1 MPLALVLTLA
11 LASSAPPVARHELRS
26 PDGLTVVTVELA
38 DALRWSVARHGRAVL
53 EPSPIG
59 LEIEGRPPLGR
70 APRLRS
76 ARRRSADERHAVPV
90 PVRRRTVLD
99 RHHELAL
106 ELRDG
111 LAVTLRAFDDA
122 VAYRLSTAF
131 DGEVRVAGEQAR
143 FRFPAGSVGWLP
155 IADCTRRRD
164 QDCFHTSFEEVYTV
178 LPLAELGPG
187 RRAFLPVLV
196 AVPGGPKVVL
206 TESDLD
212 DYPGMWVTGTADGSP
227 TLHGL
232 FPGYPIEEAVMG
244 AQFPQAVV
252 TRRAS
257 HVAVTSGRRS
267 YPWRV
272 LALADRDARL
282 AETDVVWRLG
292 GETGA
297 GDWSWIEGGKSQSE
311 WLWDNILYDVPFR
324 SGYNTETYRHYL
336 GFAERFRNRYLFF
349 DAGWSNV
356 TDLFDLTRDIDVP
369 GLVAEAR
376 AKGVRPVLWT
386 SSLALSRQME
396 GALDRFREWG
406 VAGIMVDF
414 MDRDDQPMVGFYR
427 RVVEA
432 AARRRLF
439 VNFHGAFKP
448 TGLERRFPNAI
459 TREGLVASEWNKW
472 SDVLT
477 PEYEV
482 ALPFIRGLA
491 GPMDYEPGHMR
502 NAQKD
507 DFRVLGAQPVSQGTR
522 VHQAAMY
529 VVYESPWAKMG
540 GNVSDYLREPEF
552 TAILASIPTLWEQ
565 TQVLDGAVG
574 DFVVTQRRA
583 SDGEVWVGAMTDWSA
598 REVPL
603 DLSFLGPGAW
613 QADLLEDGPNADR
626 YGGDWRRTTRDV
638 TSGERLLIRMA
649 PGGGWL
655 ARFRPR

>member
-1 MPLALVLTLA
+1 
-11 LASSAPPVARHELRS
+11 
-26 PDGLTVVTVELA
+26 
-38 DALRWSVARHGRAVL
+38 
-53 EPSPIG
+53 
-59 LEIEGRPPLGR
+59 
-70 APRLRS
+70 
-76 ARRRSADERHAVPV
+76 
-90 PVRRRTVLD
+90 
-99 RHHELAL
+99 
-106 ELRDG
+106 
-111 LAVTLRAFDDA
+111 
-122 VAYRLSTAF
+122 
-131 DGEVRVAGEQAR
+131 
-143 FRFPAGSVGWLP
+143 
-155 IADCTRRRD
+155 
-164 QDCFHTSFEEVYTV
+164 
-178 LPLAELGPG
+178 
-187 RRAFLPVLV
+187 
-196 AVPGGPKVVL
+196 
-206 TESDLD
+206 
-212 DYPGMWVTGTADGSP
+212 
-227 TLHGL
+227 
-232 FPGYPIEEAVMG
+232 
-244 AQFPQAVV
+244 
-252 TRRAS
+252 
-257 HVAVTSGRRS
+257 
-267 YPWRV
+267 
-272 LALADRDARL
+272 
-282 AETDVVWRLG
+282 
-292 GETGA
+292 
-297 GDWSWIEGGKSQSE
+297 
-311 WLWDNILYDVPFR
+311 
-324 SGYNTETYRHYL
+324 
-336 GFAERFRNRYLFF
+336 
-349 DAGWSNV
+349 
-356 TDLFDLTRDIDVP
+356 
-369 GLVAEAR
+369 
-376 AKGVRPVLWT
+376 
-386 SSLALSRQME
+386 
-396 GALDRFREWG
+396 
-406 VAGIMVDF
+406 MVDI

-472 SDVLT
+472 SDILT

-626 YGGDWRRTTRDV
+626 YGADWRRTTRDV